1 MIEKIEII
9 PTSNKNL
16 IITVDGE
23 NKYYEN
29 VERID
34 TILSDKTIMCY
45 QNIDYNFVKKIND
58 KFLN

>member
-1 MIEKIEII
+1 MIEIV
-9 PTSNKNL
+9 PTSKKDL
-16 IITVDGE
+16 IISVDGE

-45 QNIDYNFVKKIND
+45 QNVDYNFVKKVND
-58 KFLN
+58 KFLSN